1 MKKNPDSFP
10 DGFLWGGATAAN
22 QWEGAWQEG
31 GKGMSVAD
39 INEFKADLAP
49 EERINGEMSSKNLE
63 LLLAK
68 DGNRFPKRRGI
79 DFYHHFRED
88 IKMLAGMGLTSFRT
102 SISWARIFPNGDDV
116 EANEEGLRFYDEVFD
131 EMIKNGMEPLVTISH
146 YEMPLNLCTSYNGW
160 LSRELIDFY
169 TRYCKTI
176 FERYSGKVRYWILMN
191 QVNCIDAE
199 SFNTLGILSDRV
211 ENLEEAK
218 YQALHNQ
225 LVASGRAIGIGRH
238 INPDFKFGCMLSYR
252 NAFSASDRSEIALE
266 VLKYNQIQFY
276 GLDVAVRGEIPSFM
290 YRYYEEHG
298 MEIDISDQDLID
310 ISNTVDFTS
319 FSHYRNRVLREDGS
333 LGESR
338 EVQETA
344 SAWGWG
350 YDAVGLRYALNE
362 FYERYHLPVL
372 IAENGKGF
380 KEEPGDDGIVHDQ
393 YRIDIFR
400 KHIEQVREAIHDGVD
415 VIGYY
420 PWGPIDLVSCS
431 SCEMEKRY
439 GFIYVDYDNYH
450 NGTGKRTPKES
461 YYWYKKVVES
471 NGADLE

>member
-1 MKKNPDSFP
+1 
-10 DGFLWGGATAAN
+10 
-22 QWEGAWQEG
+22 
-31 GKGMSVAD
+31 
-39 INEFKADLAP
+39 
-49 EERINGEMSSKNLE
+49 
-63 LLLAK
+63 
-68 DGNRFPKRRGI
+68 
-79 DFYHHFRED
+79 
-88 IKMLAGMGLTSFRT
+88 
-102 SISWARIFPNGDDV
+102 
-116 EANEEGLRFYDEVFD
+116 
-131 EMIKNGMEPLVTISH
+131 MIKNGMEPLVTISH

-319 FSHYRNRVLREDGS
+319 FSTIATACFEKMGVWERVARSKRQRVPGAGAMMPLGS
-333 LGESR
+333 
-338 EVQETA
+338 
-344 SAWGWG
+344 
-350 YDAVGLRYALNE
+350 D
-362 FYERYHLPVL
+362 
-372 IAENGKGF
+372 
-380 KEEPGDDGIVHDQ
+380 
-393 YRIDIFR
+393 
-400 KHIEQVREAIHDGVD
+400 
-415 VIGYY
+415 
-420 PWGPIDLVSCS
+420 
-431 SCEMEKRY
+431 
-439 GFIYVDYDNYH
+439 
-450 NGTGKRTPKES
+450 TP
-461 YYWYKKVVES
+461 
-471 NGADLE
+471 